1 MSHLAF
7 MSQLSVTEGE
17 NVRKTLRVVWMRPKL
32 QRHPAVGR
40 LGLGGQNSKGIQ
52 LLADWAWEGTKE
64 KLCAPECK
72 QGGTVS
78 WPTPTS

>member
-32 QRHPAVGR
+32 QRHPAIGR
-40 LGLGGQNSKGIQ
+40 LGLGGYQGEAVCSYASKVEQ
-52 LLADWAWEGTKE
+52 LAGPPQLPDY
-64 KLCAPECK
+64 
-72 QGGTVS
+72 
-78 WPTPTS
+78 PTPHT